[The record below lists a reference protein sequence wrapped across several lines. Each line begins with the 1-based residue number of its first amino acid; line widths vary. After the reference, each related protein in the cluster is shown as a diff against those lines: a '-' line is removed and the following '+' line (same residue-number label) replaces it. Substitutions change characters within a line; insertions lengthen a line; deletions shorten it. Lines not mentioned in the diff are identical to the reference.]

1 MDRGEKNFDEME
13 KEWYNERTK
22 GPDAAMEDV
31 MRILVYSFRDFDEK
45 EYFDALCEKEG
56 FTYATCTDYPSVENA
71 YLAKGCD
78 AISIIVTDMNEAL
91 LTALREQGVRYILTR
106 SIGTEHIDM
115 KAARRLGLRVAS
127 AVYSPDSVANY
138 AIMLMLMCCRKFP
151 YVLDRAKIQDY
162 SLPGKRGRELS
173 AMTVGVIGTGR
184 SGRTVLSHLSGFGC
198 RLLGYDAYPNKEAE
212 ALCEMVDLE
221 TIYRECDVISL
232 HCPATKEIHHMIDAG
247 AIAKMKPG
255 VILINTARGGLIDT
269 MALIDGLES
278 GHIGAAGLDVIENEY
293 GLYYI
298 NHTGK
303 AMKNRELALL
313 SSFPNVIVAP
323 HAAFYT
329 DVSVYDM
336 VRCTVEACAAFE
348 RGEPYP
354 YEVK

>member
-1 MDRGEKNFDEME
+1 MKIMVF
-13 KEWYNERTK
+13 
-22 GPDAAMEDV
+22 
-31 MRILVYSFRDFDEK
+31 SFRAFDEK
-45 EYFDALCEKEG
+45 AYFDELCAREG
-56 FTYATCTDYPSVENA
+56 FEYDTCTDYPSVENA
-71 YLAKGCD
+71 YLARGCD

-91 LTALREQGVRYILTR
+91 LTALAEQGVRYILTR

-115 KAARRLGLRVAS
+115 AAARKLGLRVAS
-127 AVYSPDSVANY
+127 VVYSPESVANY

-151 YVLDRAKIQDY
+151 YVLDRARIQDY

-173 AMTVGVIGTGR
+173 KMTVGVIGTGR
-184 SGRTVLSHLSGFGC
+184 IGRTVLKHLSGFGC
-198 RLLGYDAYPNKEAE
+198 RLLGYDRYPNEGAE
-212 ALCEMVDLE
+212 KLCEMVDLE

-232 HCPATKEIHHMIDAG
+232 HCPATKDNHHMINAG
-247 AIAKMKPG
+247 TLSMMKPG

-269 MALIDGLES
+269 MALIDALER
-278 GHIGAAGLDVIENEY
+278 GHVGAAGLDVIENEY

-298 NHTGK
+298 NHTGE
-303 AMKNRELALL
+303 AMNNRELALL
-313 SSFPNVIVAP
+313 GSFPNVIVAP

>member
-1 MDRGEKNFDEME
+1 MKIMMYCYR
-13 KEWYNERTK
+13 
-22 GPDAAMEDV
+22 A
-31 MRILVYSFRDFDEK
+31 FDEK
-45 EYFDALCEKEG
+45 EYLETLCAREG
-56 FTYATCTDYPSVENA
+56 FEFATCEEYPTVENA
-71 YLAKGCD
+71 HLARGCD
-78 AISIIVTDMNEAL
+78 AISTIVTDVNEAL
-91 LTALREQGVRYILTR
+91 LTALAKEGVRYILTR
-106 SIGTEHIDM
+106 SIGTDHIDM

-127 AVYSPDSVANY
+127 AVYSPESVANY

-151 YVLDRAKIQDY
+151 YVLDRAKLQDY

-184 SGRTVLSHLSGFGC
+184 IGQTVLRHLSGFGC
-198 RLLGYDAYPNKEAE
+198 RLLGYDRYPSEA
-212 ALCEMVDLE
+212 AKGLCEMVDLE
-221 TIYRECDVISL
+221 TIYRECDLITL
-232 HCPATKEIHHMIDAG
+232 HCPATKENTHMIDRET
-247 AIAKMKPG
+247 IAKMKPG
-255 VILINTARGGLIDT
+255 VILINTARGALIDS
-269 MALIDGLES
+269 MALIEGLES
-278 GHIGAAGLDVIENEY
+278 GHVGAAGLDVIENEY

-303 AMKNRELALL
+303 AMNNRELALL

-336 VRCTVEACAAFE
+336 VRCSVEACAAFE